1 MYIRLNITAALLA
14 GLLSCTIPAA
24 FALEPAQTQLTA
36 DVMDYDI
43 ESGEFSAS
51 GNVVIVRGTL
61 TLKADRGGANSN
73 TQKAHVDGNVHA
85 FGEHEGEPLDAKCDL
100 LESDFSAPEGDYKM
114 TGNVDAMFGTRILR
128 SRTAWLKGRDFGA
141 ENVTHFEDK
150 SQNMVLA
157 CDVLDGNYDDNGVV
171 SATGVGAVHV
181 FQNDEEKDS
190 DLWCDELNYD
200 RVSDAITATGN
211 SKMHVRQ
218 KNDTKNDMLLFGENI
233 VYAIQKGT
241 VTATAKEQVHVLQ
254 KDTDRNSEMW
264 CDEMVYSHIEN
275 TLTGTG
281 NAKIHVLQETGNV
294 RETTITGDNMLYS
307 IAENIVTATGNTK
320 GFQDGRSITAQTLL
334 YHTDTGRIEARG
346 TPRITVDLSKNGDN
360 KGNQNASPPTDKQ
373 GAKRKGTKKRT
384 K

>member
-24 FALEPAQTQLTA
+24 FALEPTQTQLTA

-157 CDVLDGNYDDNGVV
+157 CDVLDGNYDDVGVLAADASGTV
-171 SATGVGAVHV
+171 HAV
-181 FQNDEEKDS
+181 QRDEEKDS
-190 DLWCDELNYD
+190 DLWCDKLVYD
-200 RVSDAITATGN
+200 RGADTITATG
-211 SKMHVRQ
+211 KTRMHVIQ
-218 KNDTKNDMLLFGENI
+218 KSGSVRDTDITADKM
-233 VYAIQKGT
+233 VYAMSSG
-241 VTATAKEQVHVLQ
+241 V
-254 KDTDRNSEMW
+254 
-264 CDEMVYSHIEN
+264 
-275 TLTGTG
+275 
-281 NAKIHVLQETGNV
+281 
-294 RETTITGDNMLYS
+294 
-307 IAENIVTATGNTK
+307 VTATGNTK
-320 GFQDGRSITAQTLL
+320 ALQDGRRISAKTVVYDTA
-334 YHTDTGRIEARG
+334 TGKIEARG
-346 TPRITVDLSKNGDN
+346 TPRITVDLSKTEN
-360 KGNQNASPPTDKQ
+360 KGKPAPAAGKAASK
-373 GAKRKGTKKRT
+373 
-384 K
+384 